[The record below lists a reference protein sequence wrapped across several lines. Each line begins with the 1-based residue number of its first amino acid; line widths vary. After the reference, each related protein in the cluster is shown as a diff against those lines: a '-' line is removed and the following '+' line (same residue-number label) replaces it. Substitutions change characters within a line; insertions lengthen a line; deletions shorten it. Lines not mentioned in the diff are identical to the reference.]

1 MDFSMHSSCNALWD
15 CFLSLYQYTWCG
27 LRIWPV
33 DILKRIFFR
42 TVSMR
47 SKNASHI
54 GSSLG
59 FRKEPVSVSC
69 GRQMKADAGRHAEEI
84 RAQSKQN
91 TQITSIL
98 QCVRCRK
105 VNIPIPYLVYVSP
118 TPASESW
125 QRQEQKRVNKSM
137 HTTLLS
143 NSPEDDYPQYI

>member
-15 CFLSLYQYTWCG
+15 CFLHKQYCG

-33 DILKRIFFR
+33 DILKGIFFR
-42 TVSMR
+42 TVSMMP
-47 SKNASHI
+47 KHASHR

-59 FRKEPVSVSC
+59 FRKEPISVSF
-69 GRQMKADAGRHAEEI
+69 GRQMKADAGRHAGEM
-84 RAQSKQN
+84 RAQSKQSEQN
-91 TQITSIL
+91 TQITSIS

-125 QRQEQKRVNKSM
+125 QRQEQKWVNKSM
-137 HTTLLS
+137 HTSLFS
-143 NSPEDDYPQYI
+143 NSPVDDYPQYI